1 MSMARAA
8 VRTLAVAAA
17 LTVAGIVLGAAWA
30 MYHTPLMSILG
41 STMNFCG

>member
-1 MSMARAA
+1 MSTARAA

-17 LTVAGIVLGAAWA
+17 GAAVGLLLAAAWA
-30 MYHTPLMSILG
+30 MYRTPLMSILG